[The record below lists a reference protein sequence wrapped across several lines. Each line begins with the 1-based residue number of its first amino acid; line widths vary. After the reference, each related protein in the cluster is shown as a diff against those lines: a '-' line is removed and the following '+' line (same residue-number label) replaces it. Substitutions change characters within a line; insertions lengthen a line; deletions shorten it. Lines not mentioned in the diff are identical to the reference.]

1 MSDDPFADLAPAPV
15 WHHFADLC
23 RIPRGSGNERAAA
36 AFVLAVAE
44 RSGLSARQDEAGNVI
59 VSRPASPGR
68 EDAAKV
74 VLQGHLDMVCEQNAG
89 GTHDFLRDPIRPVRR
104 GEWIGAAGTTLGADN
119 GIGVAMALA
128 VLGERDRSL
137 PPIEALFTVDEETG
151 LHGANGI
158 ARDLVTGRVLLNLD
172 SEEEGVLTIGC
183 AGGQN
188 TLLTAPAHFKDLPPG
203 RIVMRIAVA
212 GLRGGHSGLDIH
224 EGRGNAIR
232 LLARVLFDAAECS
245 DLRLAALEGGSKHN
259 AIPREASA
267 VVSLPERSAVRL
279 VRRVGEFEP
288 LFRAELAG
296 LDDGVTVRALPTGSV
311 ARALPRPASR
321 RLLGFL
327 LALPHGAAGMSRAVK
342 GLVETS
348 SNLAVVTL
356 AESGVRVLTSQ
367 RSSVESR
374 LDEIAAGVRG
384 LATAAGFAAS
394 HDSRYPAWTP
404 RPDSPLLA
412 RAKRIF
418 AARHGGAEPGV
429 KAVHAGLECGV
440 LGEKFPGLDML
451 SFGPDIRG
459 AHSPDERVNAP
470 SVARVH
476 DYLLD
481 LLATAE

>member
-1 MSDDPFADLAPAPV
+1 MNDDPFAGLAPAPV

-23 RIPRGSGNERAAA
+23 RIPRGSGNEKAAA
-36 AFVLAVAE
+36 AHVLAVAE
-44 RSGLSARQDEAGNVI
+44 RHGLPARRDEAGNVV

-68 EDAAKV
+68 EGAPGV

-104 GEWIGAAGTTLGADN
+104 GEWIGASGTTLGADN

-128 VLGERDRSL
+128 VLGERERPL
-137 PPIEALFTVDEETG
+137 PAIEALFTVDEETG

-158 ARDLVTGRVLLNLD
+158 AKDLVRGRILLNLD

-188 TLLTAPAHFKDLPPG
+188 TLLTAPVRMTEVPPG
-203 RIVMRIAVA
+203 RTSMKIAVS
-212 GLRGGHSGLDIH
+212 GLRGGHSGLEIH

-232 LLARVLFDAAECS
+232 LLARVLFEAAERS
-245 DLRLAALEGGSKHN
+245 DLRIAAFEGGSKHN

-267 VVSLPERSAVRL
+267 AVSLPERSAARL
-279 VRRVGEFEP
+279 ARRVAEWESVFG
-288 LFRAELAG
+288 AELAG
-296 LDDGVTVRALPTGSV
+296 VDDGVSVRALPAVPV
-311 ARALPRPASR
+311 ALALPRSASR
-321 RLLGFL
+321 RLLGLL
-327 LALPHGAAGMSRAVK
+327 LALSHGVAGMSRAVR

-348 SNLAVVTL
+348 GNLAVVTL
-356 AESGVRVLTSQ
+356 AGSGVRILTSQ

-374 LDEIAAGVRG
+374 LDEIATQVRG
-384 LATAAGFAAS
+384 LASAAGIAAS

-412 RAKRIF
+412 RAKAVY
-418 AARHGGAEPGV
+418 AARHGGTEPGV
-429 KAVHAGLECGV
+429 KAVHAGLECGI
-440 LGEKFPGLDML
+440 LGEKFTGLDMI

-459 AHSPDERVNAP
+459 AHSPDEQVRIASVERVY
-470 SVARVH
+470 
-476 DYLLD
+476 DYLLA
-481 LLATAE
+481 LLAA